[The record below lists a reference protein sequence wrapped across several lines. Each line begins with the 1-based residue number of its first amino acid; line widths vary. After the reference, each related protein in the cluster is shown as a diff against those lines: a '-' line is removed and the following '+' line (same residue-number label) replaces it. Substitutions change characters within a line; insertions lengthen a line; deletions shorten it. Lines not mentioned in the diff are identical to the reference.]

1 MNYRTLFC
9 FLLFISLPGLG
20 LNSQTLVVDSSF
32 QPFFK
37 VADIAGNPESLSRV
51 WENPKT
57 GKIIA
62 LGSGGIYAS
71 LRNGA
76 KDPDYVGQTGSGN
89 GFGFSLIKQI
99 NDSTLVI
106 GISGNY
112 GMMDTNGRSM
122 QNWTDWRT
130 MAQQTVDCAT
140 GIYPFFFKN
149 GSSLMVNAAP
159 GNPGGPGN
167 GCRIVN
173 PPDTFPHR
181 FIIKLD
187 SLGYWDSSFVP
198 DAKGVPRGFIP
209 YDSNRIWVFGNPLNF
224 THYDGIKVDGLCRIY
239 HDGRLDTTFKNPLQP
254 IIISHQIPSGIPV
267 FTEADGGFFMRGN
280 FILENDTTQF
290 RKLARFHAD
299 GSLDSSFVFD
309 GPSDSTAQGFGAGVS
324 IVPTIDSSDQG
335 YLIYGM
341 FNQYQGQP
349 ANSLIKVDSAG
360 NLIPGYFK
368 GTGPDSTTLRTAP
381 GLPASISHILPSKFG
396 GYYVVGDWR
405 YWDGKPSQPIVRL
418 KEVNPVGLEDIPSEK
433 QNQFTIYPNPVKEN
447 LKIETKGKFPVR
459 QIELYDLSGR
469 KQQSQA
475 GKAGQTNYQMQLEN
489 MPPGLYFIVLQFE
502 NGKRLTKKFV
512 KQ

>member
-9 FLLFISLPGLG
+9 FLLFIALPGLG

-37 VADIAGNPESLSRV
+37 VADIVGTPRSLSRV

-62 LGSGGIYAS
+62 VGSNGLYAS
-71 LRNGA
+71 LRSGA
-76 KDPDYVGQTGSGN
+76 KDPNYVGTIGGGGQGVAR
-89 GFGFSLIKQI
+89 IVQI
-99 NDSTLVI
+99 NDSSLVLMR
-106 GISGNY
+106 SGSA
-112 GMMDTNGRSM
+112 GMIDTNGSKM
-122 QNWTDWRT
+122 QVWTDWRT
-130 MAQQTVDCAT
+130 MAQQTVDCLT

-159 GNPGGPGN
+159 GNQIPGDPN
-167 GCRIVN
+167 CKIVN

-198 DAKGVPRGFIP
+198 DATGAPDGFVP
-209 YDSNRIWVFGNPLNF
+209 YDSNRIWIFGNPFLF
-224 THYDGIKVDGLCRIY
+224 THYDGVRVNGLCRIY
-239 HDGRLDTTFKNPLQP
+239 HDGRLDTTFKNPILP
-254 IIISHQIPSGIPV
+254 IIINLTFPIGIPE
-267 FTEADGGFFMRGN
+267 FTEADGGFFMRG
-280 FILENDTTQF
+280 FFPLAGDSSKA
-290 RKLARFHAD
+290 RRLARFHSD
-299 GSLDSSFVFD
+299 GRLDTTFAFA
-309 GPSDSTAQGFGAGVS
+309 TAEDTTGKNTASIMS
-324 IVPTIDSSDQG
+324 IVPTSNQG
-335 YLIYGM
+335 YLLAGL
-341 FNQYQGQP
+341 FNQYQGHP
-349 ANSLIKVDSAG
+349 VNGFVKVDSAG
-360 NLIPGYFK
+360 NLVPGYYK
-368 GTGPDSTTLRTAP
+368 GRGPDSTTLRTAP
-381 GLPASISHILPSKFG
+381 ELPGGISHILPSKFG

-447 LKIETKGKFPVR
+447 LQIETNSKFPVR
-459 QIELYDLSGR
+459 QIELYDLNGR
-469 KQQSQA
+469 KQQSRA
-475 GKAGQTNYQMQLEN
+475 GKAGQSNYQMQLEN

-502 NGKRLTKKFV
+502 DGKRLSKKFV

>member
-37 VADIAGNPESLSRV
+37 VADIVGNPESLSRV

-62 LGSGGIYAS
+62 VGSGGIYAS

-76 KDPDYVGQTGSGN
+76 KDPNYVGTMGG
-89 GFGFSLIKQI
+89 GAIGRIIKI
-99 NDSTLVI
+99 NDSTFITLSPGV
-106 GISGNY
+106 Y
-112 GMMDTNGRSM
+112 VPMDSAGLFGSKLPFLEWK
-122 QNWTDWRT
+122 NWFDNHR
-130 MAQQTVDCAT
+130 MTVDCRT
-140 GIYPFFFKN
+140 GIYPFFFEN

-159 GNPGGPGN
+159 GNQIPGDPN
-167 GCRIVN
+167 CKIVN

-198 DAKGVPRGFIP
+198 DATGAPWGFLP
-209 YDSNRIWVFGNPLNF
+209 YDSNRIWIFGNPRDF
-224 THYDGIKVDGLCRIY
+224 THYDGVPIAGLCRIY
-239 HDGRLDTTFKNPLQP
+239 HDGSLDTTFKSPMQALASSIVVP
-254 IIISHQIPSGIPV
+254 ILN
-267 FTEADGGFFMRGN
+267 EEDGGFFIRGN
-280 FILENDTTQF
+280 FVLKNDSGKLRQ
-290 RKLARFHAD
+290 LARFHAD

-309 GPSDSTAQGFGAGVS
+309 GAEDSSGFNIVAVTS
-324 IVPTIDSSDQG
+324 IVPTIDTADQG
-335 YLIYGM
+335 YLLAGI
-341 FNQYQGQP
+341 FNQYQGYP
-349 ANSLIKVDSAG
+349 VNSLVKVDSAG
-360 NLIPGYFK
+360 NLVPNYYTGR
-368 GTGPDSTTLRTAP
+368 GPDSITRRNSTTPP
-381 GLPASISHILPSKFG
+381 GINHILPSKFG
-396 GYYVVGDWR
+396 GYYLVGNWR

-433 QNQFTIYPNPVKEN
+433 QNQFTIYPNPAKEN
-447 LKIETKGKFPVR
+447 LQIETKGKFPVR

-469 KQQSQA
+469 KQRIQA
-475 GKAGQTNYQMQLEN
+475 GKASQTNYQMQLEN

-502 NGKRLTKKFV
+502 DGKRLSKKFV